1 MASHPICPSAAGS
14 SAPNLSSSGLL
25 KAATSRATFPDS
37 SGKPVS
43 ASSAWTPA
51 TSHASPNVAAT
62 ASGAR
67 PFPSPDP
74 NAMHSAQHPNRDAEP
89 ADHGACLFRPAP
101 AQSTP
106 CSGSEPNRPAA
117 CAHAR
122 RRTHSYAMPPT
133 QAGRRYVCVNFPCR
147 CEIELVRP
155 PFDRGANPRCACGAE
170 MKKPFSAPVL
180 RRIHKQP
187 PEFGFVDQKRRV
199 AWPKASQLC

>member
-1 MASHPICPSAAGS
+1 MSFYRNHVYPHIVTALGNPEPISMASHPICPSAAGS

-51 TSHASPNVAAT
+51 TYHASPNVAAT

-74 NAMHSAQHPNRDAEP
+74 NAMHSGQHPNRDAEP

-106 CSGSEPNRPAA
+106 CSGSEPNRPAP

-122 RRTHSYAMPPT
+122 KTNT
-133 QAGRRYVCVNFPCR
+133 
-147 CEIELVRP
+147 LVRHA
-155 PFDRGANPRCACGAE
+155 ANASG
-170 MKKPFSAPVL
+170 STL
-180 RRIHKQP
+180 RVR
-187 PEFGFVDQKRRV
+187 
-199 AWPKASQLC
+199 